1 MSTATITVRLPEWL
15 DQELRETFEQNGDGP
30 SEGLRRVVEEW
41 WVSRNL
47 PLIEYRPSWDGPRP
61 SMRDGPELWS
71 FIMVHKEI
79 GDDFDRLSSYY
90 GGLSEEG
97 MKQALAYYELFPETI
112 DAHLAENDRIARI
125 MMDKYER

>member
-1 MSTATITVRLPEWL
+1 MPTATITVRLPEWL
-15 DQELRETFEQNGDGP
+15 DQELRETFAQNGDGP

-61 SMRDGPELWS
+61 SMKDGPELWS
-71 FIMVHKEI
+71 FIMNHKAYE
-79 GDDFDRLSSYY
+79 GDLDRLSRHY
-90 GGLSEEG
+90 GGLTEED
-97 MKQALAYYELFPETI
+97 MKQALAYYELFPETV